1 VNKLKII
8 LEDIVVYPIKSL
20 PGIKVNHSI
29 LKPGGGLQ
37 WDRQWRLIDA
47 NGKTINGKRDPRVHL
62 VKASYDLDSLN
73 VRLAIKDESPAE
85 FSLRYQL
92 KEMGDW
98 FAAKWDEEIKCVFTN
113 DHFSDDQKA
122 SGPTIAGIAS
132 LDLVRKWFGW
142 STLEEAYCRFRP
154 NLIISGTEPFAE
166 DRLLMCPKRE
176 ILVGGQ
182 LLHAN
187 NICKRC
193 VVPSRNPFTG
203 DHTNN
208 FAKIFIENRKRDTPK
223 NVPLEELDHF
233 YRFAI
238 NTRVLALTDSG
249 IIKKG
254 DSVQCFTG

>member
-1 VNKLKII
+1 MNKLKLL
-8 LEDIVVYPIKSL
+8 LEDIVIYPIKSL
-20 PGIKVNHSI
+20 PGIRVNHSK
-29 LKPGGGLQ
+29 LKPDGGLQ
-37 WDRQWRLIDA
+37 WDRQWMLVDA
-47 NGKTINGKRDPRVHL
+47 NGNTINGKRDPRVHL
-62 VKASYDLDSLN
+62 IKTSYDMDGLI

-85 FSLRYQL
+85 FSLKHQL
-92 KEMGDW
+92 KEIGDW
-98 FAAKWDEEIKCVFTN
+98 FTAKWGEEVKCVFTQN
-113 DHFSDDQKA
+113 HFSDDQKA
-122 SGPTIAGIAS
+122 SGPTITGLAS
-132 LDLVRKWFGW
+132 LELVQNWFGW
-142 STLEEAYCRFRP
+142 STLDEAYSRFRP

-166 DRLLMCPKRE
+166 DQFLMCPKRE

-182 LLHAN
+182 ILFAN

-193 VVPSRNPFTG
+193 IVPSRNPFTG

-223 NVPLEELDHF
+223 NVPLKELDHF

-238 NTRVLALTDSG
+238 NTKVLAINNSG